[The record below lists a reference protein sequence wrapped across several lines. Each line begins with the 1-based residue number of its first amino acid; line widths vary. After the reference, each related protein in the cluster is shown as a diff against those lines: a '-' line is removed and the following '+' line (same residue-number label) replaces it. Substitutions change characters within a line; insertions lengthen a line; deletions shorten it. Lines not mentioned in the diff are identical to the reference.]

1 MKKNSLLTLL
11 IFLFINGMTAW
22 SLPDSGN
29 QSAFTPEILDAEGR
43 VVSGS
48 IASLEKL
55 TLGGLE
61 QTILIRGKDAS
72 KPVLLF
78 LHGGPGGAHIPF
90 YKSFQTPELEEN
102 FVVVQWDQRGAGKS
116 YSDDLTEDDMLVA
129 NFLGDIRELTN
140 YLRDRFKQ
148 DKIFMIGH
156 SWGSAMGFLT
166 IAQSPELYHA
176 YIGAGEAA
184 DWNRR
189 QTVSFK
195 WALQQAR
202 QNNEQQAVAELE
214 ALIPFDY
221 TSIDDVGVKNKW
233 VSTFGGHHHKVEM
246 YREIRSQLGKG
257 PEYTDADVES
267 FMKGLSW
274 SSRTAGAEAA
284 VSNYSLFRQLPEV
297 SIPIYIFAGRYDY
310 STPSTLAQE
319 YYNSVKAPKK
329 GFIWFEESGHTM
341 IFEEPD
347 KMTSELIAIARETL
361 K

>member
-1 MKKNSLLTLL
+1 MKKYTLTKLLLVLAIVGMAVCSSLVSA
-11 IFLFINGMTAW
+11 NE
-22 SLPDSGN
+22 
-29 QSAFTPEILDAEGR
+29 SAFTTEILDADGR
-43 VVSGS
+43 VVDGS
-48 IASLEKL
+48 VASLEKV

-61 QTILIRGKDAS
+61 QTILIRGKDSS

-90 YKSFQTPELEEN
+90 YQLFQTPELEEN

-116 YSDDLTEDDMLVA
+116 YSDDLTEDDMHIA
-129 NFLGDIRELTN
+129 NFLADIKELTN

-166 IAQSPELYHA
+166 IAKYPELYHA

-189 QTVSFK
+189 QSVSFK
-195 WALQQAR
+195 WALEQAR
-202 QNNEQQAVAELE
+202 QKNEQQAVVELE

-221 TSIDDVGVKNKW
+221 TSIEDVGVKNKW
-233 VSTFGGHHHKVEM
+233 VATFGGHYQQAEA
-246 YREIRSQLGKG
+246 YREFRSQLGKG
-257 PEYTDADVES
+257 SEYTDADVES
-267 FMKGLSW
+267 FMKGLAW

-284 VSNYSLFRQLPEV
+284 VSNYSLFTQLPEV

-310 STPSTLAQE
+310 STPSSLALE
-319 YYNSVKAPKK
+319 YYNRVEAPKK

-347 KMTSELIAIARETL
+347 KMTRELIAIARETL

>member
-1 MKKNSLLTLL
+1 MIKFSFVKILLLVGIIGITGCSLL
-11 IFLFINGMTAW
+11 
-22 SLPDSGN
+22 DSGN
-29 QSAFTPEILDAEGR
+29 QYAFTPQIVDEQGS
-43 VVSGS
+43 VVPGS
-48 IASLEKL
+48 ITSLEKL

-61 QTILIRGKDAS
+61 QTILIRGKDSS

-90 YKSFQTPELEEN
+90 YRSFQTPELEEN

-116 YSDDLTEDDMLVA
+116 YSDDLTEDDMHVA
-129 NFLGDIRELTN
+129 KFLGDIKELTN
-140 YLRDRFKQ
+140 YLRARFKQ

-166 IAQSPELYHA
+166 IGQSPELYHA

-184 DWNRR
+184 DWNKR
-189 QTVSFK
+189 QLLSYE

-214 ALIPFDY
+214 ALMPFDY
-221 TSIDDVGVKNKW
+221 SNIEQVGVVDKW
-233 VSTFGGHHHKVEM
+233 VSVLGGHHHKTDV
-246 YREIRSQLGKG
+246 YQKLRSELGRG
-257 PEYTDADVES
+257 PEYTAADVES
-267 FMKGLSW
+267 FMKGMAW

-284 VSNYSLFRQLPEV
+284 VSNYSLFRDLPEI
-297 SIPIYIFAGRYDY
+297 SIPVYIFAGRYDY
-310 STPSTLAQE
+310 STPSSLAEE

-329 GFIWFEESGHTM
+329 GFVWFEESGHTM

-347 KMTSELIAIARETL
+347 KMTRELISIARETL
-361 K
+361 R